1 MTAPHGFRTTGFG
14 TSGFGTAAAAAPA
27 VATGFNPGTND
38 LLQAAIA
45 LRSQGRF
52 QEALDL
58 LSGPGDFP
66 ADAYTLRGD
75 VLVELGRM
83 AEAAGSYF
91 TATVSAPGNLY
102 ARMHLG
108 SCLRRLG
115 RWQEAVEAFQTV
127 LQADPHRDPIRL
139 ELGDCLLRLNRP
151 EPALNCFDQCWS
163 DAAQRQ
169 ALFGKGV
176 ALQMLRRFDE
186 AEIAYERVLAL
197 DGKAEEALANLIA
210 MSMEVFDLERVLRY
224 SRRLVEISPRSVP
237 GLQGLTLV
245 AVERGDMTTAARH
258 FSTLAEHALEAVRPK
273 GDSSEEVGTSDESI
287 EYRVNRKVIDQF
299 KEIMRKQAVELAAQ
313 PAERRY

>member
-1 MTAPHGFRTTGFG
+1 MTAPHGFRTFG
-14 TSGFGTAAAAAPA
+14 SAAAPA
-27 VATGFNPGTND
+27 PSASDP
-38 LLQAAIA
+38 LQAAIA

-58 LSGPGDFP
+58 LSGPGDLP

-75 VLVELGRM
+75 ILVELGRM

-115 RWQEAVEAFQTV
+115 RWPEAVEAFQIV
-127 LQADPHRDPIRL
+127 LHADPHRDPIRL
-139 ELGDCLLRLNRP
+139 ELGDCLLRLNRL
-151 EPALNCFDQCWS
+151 EEALNCFDQCWS

-169 ALFGKGV
+169 AVFGKGV

-186 AEIAYERVLAL
+186 SEIAYERVLAL
-197 DGKAEEALANLIA
+197 DGKAQEALANLIA

-224 SRRLVEISPRSVP
+224 SRRLVEINPRSVP

-245 AVERGDMTTAARH
+245 AVERGDMETAARH
-258 FSTLAEHALEAVRPK
+258 FSTLVEHAADAVRPAR
-273 GDSSEEVGTSDESI
+273 GSSDDLDTSDEIVTSDEII
-287 EYRVNRKVIDQF
+287 EYRVNRNVIDQF
-299 KEIMRKQAVELAAQ
+299 KHFMRTRASQ
-313 PAERRY
+313 PVERRY

>member
-14 TSGFGTAAAAAPA
+14 TSGFGTAAAAPA
-27 VATGFNPGTND
+27 IGDA
-38 LLQAAIA
+38 LQAAIT

-52 QEALDL
+52 QEALDV
-58 LSGPGDFP
+58 LSGQGDLP

-75 VLVELGRM
+75 ILVELGKI

-91 TATVSAPGNLY
+91 TATVSAPANLY

-115 RWQEAVEAFQTV
+115 RWQDAADAFQIV
-127 LQADPHRDPIRL
+127 LHADPHRDPIRL
-139 ELGDCLLRLNRP
+139 ELGDCLLRLNQL

-163 DAAQRQ
+163 DTAQRQ

-197 DGKAEEALANLIA
+197 DGEAQEALANLIA
-210 MSMEVFDLERVLRY
+210 MSIEVFDLERVLRY
-224 SRRLVEISPRSVP
+224 SRRLVALNPRSIP

-245 AVERGDMTTAARH
+245 AVERGDTETAARH
-258 FSTLAEHALEAVRPK
+258 FSILAEHAAEEIRPTS
-273 GDSSEEVGTSDESI
+273 GASEDII
-287 EYRVNRKVIDQF
+287 EYRLNRKAIDLF
-299 KEIMRKQAVELAAQ
+299 KDFMRRQAVERADR

>member
-1 MTAPHGFRTTGFG
+1 MTAPHGFRTFG
-14 TSGFGTAAAAAPA
+14 SATAAAAAAAPA
-27 VATGFNPGTND
+27 PSTDDP
-38 LLQAAIA
+38 LQTAIA
-45 LRSQGRF
+45 LRSEGRF
-52 QEALDL
+52 QEALDV

-75 VLVELGRM
+75 ILMELGRI
-83 AEAAGSYF
+83 ADAAGSYY

-115 RWQEAVEAFQTV
+115 RWQDAAEAFQTV

-139 ELGDCLLRLNRP
+139 ELGDCLLRLNRM

-186 AEIAYERVLAL
+186 AEIAYERVLAM

-224 SRRLVEISPRSVP
+224 SRRLVEINPRSVP

-245 AVERGDMTTAARH
+245 AVERGDMETAARY
-258 FSTLAEHALEAVRPK
+258 FSTLAQHAAEAVRPTR
-273 GDSSEEVGTSDESI
+273 GSSEEIVTADEII
-287 EYRVNRKVIDQF
+287 EYRVNRKSIEHF
-299 KEIMRKQAVELAAQ
+299 KEIARSWHAQ

>member
-14 TSGFGTAAAAAPA
+14 SGAAASPA
-27 VATGFNPGTND
+27 VSDP
-38 LLQAAIA
+38 LQAAIT

-58 LSGPGDFP
+58 LSGLADPP
-66 ADAYTLRGD
+66 TDAYVLRGD
-75 VLVELGRM
+75 VLVELGRL
-83 AEAAGSYF
+83 ADAAGSYY

-115 RWQEAVEAFQTV
+115 RWEEAVEPFQTV
-127 LQADPHRDPIRL
+127 LHADPHRDPIRL
-139 ELGDCLLRLNRP
+139 ELGDCLLRLNRL

-163 DAAQRQ
+163 DGAQRQ
-169 ALFGKGV
+169 AMFGKGV
-176 ALQMLRRFDE
+176 ALQLLRRFDE

-210 MSMEVFDLERVLRY
+210 MSLEVFDLDRVLRY
-224 SRRLVEISPRSVP
+224 SRRLVEINPRSVP

-245 AVERGDMTTAARH
+245 AVERGDMETAARH
-258 FSTLAEHALEAVRPK
+258 FSMLAQYAAESVRPTS
-273 GDSSEEVGTSDESI
+273 DSSEEII
-287 EYRVNRKVIDQF
+287 EYRLNRKAIDQIKDF
-299 KEIMRKQAVELAAQ
+299 MRTRPVA

>member
-1 MTAPHGFRTTGFG
+1 
-14 TSGFGTAAAAAPA
+14 
-27 VATGFNPGTND
+27 
-38 LLQAAIA
+38 LQAAIA
-45 LRSQGRF
+45 LRSEGRF
-52 QEALDL
+52 QEALDIL
-58 LSGPGDFP
+58 TAPLSGPGDLP
-66 ADAYTLRGD
+66 TDAYTLRGD
-75 VLVELGRM
+75 ILVELGRI

-115 RWQEAVEAFQTV
+115 RWQDAAEAFQIV
-127 LQADPHRDPIRL
+127 LHADPHRDPIRL
-139 ELGDCLLRLNRP
+139 ELGDCLLRLNQL

-163 DAAQRQ
+163 DTAQRQ
-169 ALFGKGV
+169 AVFGKGV

-210 MSMEVFDLERVLRY
+210 MSLEVFDLERVLRY
-224 SRRLVEISPRSVP
+224 SRRLVEINPRSVP

-245 AVERGDMTTAARH
+245 AVERGDMETAARH
-258 FSTLAEHALEAVRPK
+258 FSTLAEHATEAVRPTP
-273 GDSSEEVGTSDESI
+273 DSSEEII
-287 EYRVNRKVIDQF
+287 EYRLNRKAIDQF
-299 KEIMRKQAVELAAQ
+299 KHFMRRQAVPLAAQ

>member
-1 MTAPHGFRTTGFG
+1 
-14 TSGFGTAAAAAPA
+14 
-27 VATGFNPGTND
+27 
-38 LLQAAIA
+38 LQAAIT

-58 LSGPGDFP
+58 LSALADPP
-66 ADAYTLRGD
+66 TDAYVLRGD
-75 VLVELGRM
+75 LLVELGRI
-83 AEAAGSYF
+83 ADAAGSYF

-115 RWQEAVEAFQTV
+115 RWQDAAEAFQIV
-127 LQADPHRDPIRL
+127 LHADPHRDPIRL
-139 ELGDCLLRLNRP
+139 ELGDCLLHLNQL

-163 DAAQRQ
+163 DTAQRQ
-169 ALFGKGV
+169 ATFGKGV

-224 SRRLVEISPRSVP
+224 SRRLVEVNPRSIP

-245 AVERGDMTTAARH
+245 AVERGDMETAARY
-258 FSTLAEHALEAVRPK
+258 FSALAGHAPEAVRPT
-273 GDSSEEVGTSDESI
+273 SESPEDVI
-287 EYRVNRKVIDQF
+287 EYRLNRKAIDQIRDF
-299 KEIMRKQAVELAAQ
+299 MREQAVHFGRTAG
-313 PAERRY
+313 

>member
-14 TSGFGTAAAAAPA
+14 SGAAASLA
-27 VATGFNPGTND
+27 VSDP
-38 LLQAAIA
+38 LQAAIT

-58 LSGPGDFP
+58 LSGLADPP
-66 ADAYTLRGD
+66 TDAYVLRGD
-75 VLVELGRM
+75 VLVELGRL
-83 AEAAGSYF
+83 ADAAGSYY

-115 RWQEAVEAFQTV
+115 RWEEAVEPFQTA
-127 LQADPHRDPIRL
+127 LHADPHRDPIRL
-139 ELGDCLLRLNRP
+139 ELGDCLLRLNRL
-151 EPALNCFDQCWS
+151 EPALNCFDHCWS
-163 DAAQRQ
+163 DGAQRQ
-169 ALFGKGV
+169 AMFGKGV
-176 ALQMLRRFDE
+176 ALQLLRRFDE

-210 MSMEVFDLERVLRY
+210 MSLEVFDLDRVLRY
-224 SRRLVEISPRSVP
+224 SRRLVEIDPRSVP

-245 AVERGDMTTAARH
+245 AVERGDMQAAARH
-258 FSTLAEHALEAVRPK
+258 FSTLAQYAAESVRPTS
-273 GDSSEEVGTSDESI
+273 DSSEEII
-287 EYRVNRKVIDQF
+287 EYRLNRKAIDQIKDF
-299 KEIMRKQAVELAAQ
+299 MRTRPAG

>member
-14 TSGFGTAAAAAPA
+14 SASAAAAAPA
-27 VATGFNPGTND
+27 PSAGDP
-38 LLQAAIA
+38 LQAAIA

-58 LSGPGDFP
+58 LSGVGDLP

-75 VLVELGRM
+75 ILVELGRI

-115 RWQEAVEAFQTV
+115 RWQEAVEAFQIV
-127 LQADPHRDPIRL
+127 LHADPHRDPIRL
-139 ELGDCLLRLNRP
+139 ELGDCLLRLNQM
-151 EPALNCFDQCWS
+151 EPALQCFDQCWS

-169 ALFGKGV
+169 AVFGKGV

-197 DGKAEEALANLIA
+197 DGRAEEALANLIA

-224 SRRLVEISPRSVP
+224 SRRLVEINPRSVP
-237 GLQGLTLV
+237 GLQGLTVV
-245 AVERGDMTTAARH
+245 AVERGDMETAAH
-258 FSTLAEHALEAVRPK
+258 YFSTLAEHAAEAVRPAR
-273 GDSSEEVGTSDESI
+273 GGSDDIVTSDEII
-287 EYRVNRKVIDQF
+287 EYRLNRKAIDQLKDF
-299 KEIMRKQAVELAAQ
+299 MRRQTVPTAGSAG
-313 PAERRY
+313 